1 MIQWLDLFLE
11 GCLAALALVGFI
23 ALAGIVILAI
33 FALVAGFWIGEG
45 K

>member
-1 MIQWLDLFLE
+1 MIEIFLE
-11 GCLAALALVGFI
+11 GVLAALDLIGFI